1 MHEMEEGKR
10 KREELEKIMQ
20 RKKEEQEKHMGNLN
34 KAAEWIQAHWRG
46 LLDRRDA
53 EFVKSTFSQ
62 IIKAAD
68 LASLLG
74 TVALL

>member
-20 RKKEEQEKHMGNLN
+20 RKKEQQEKHMGNLN

-53 EFVKSTFSQ
+53 EKS
-62 IIKAAD
+62 KK
-68 LASLLG
+68 G
-74 TVALL
+74 RKKGKGKGKKK